1 MSLATSISDGFRKLG
16 KSLFRQ
22 EEDARLRALA
32 DLLAEVPLFNP
43 LPRRMLIHL
52 AEAFHE
58 RAYRKDEYLY
68 YEGDPGIGLYLIRQ
82 GSIRLLVEDADGE
95 PQEVREIGPNDLLG
109 ATCLLGGGIIKRTE
123 SAQATSP
130 TQVLGLFSP
139 EFRTLQRR
147 HPKTGAAIATL
158 LARHFAQ
165 RLVGTRRIIAEREGP
180 IEAAQYLGQ
189 AADEAARHAD
199 PPPGW

>member
-1 MSLATSISDGFRKLG
+1 MGIVNTISDRIRKIG

-22 EEDARLRALA
+22 EEDARHRGIA
-32 DLLAEVPLFNP
+32 DLLDGLPLFNP
-43 LPRRMLIHL
+43 LPRGMVIQL

-58 RAYRKDEYLY
+58 RTYRKDEFLY
-68 YEGDPGIGLYLIRQ
+68 YEGDPGIGLYILRS
-82 GSIRLLVEDADGE
+82 GSVRVLVEDEEGTA
-95 PQEVREIGPNDLLG
+95 QEIREIGPGDILG

-123 SAQATSP
+123 SAQAVAP
-130 TQVLGLFSP
+130 TEVLGLFSP

-147 HPKTGAAIATL
+147 HPKTGAAVATL

-165 RLVGTRRIIAEREGP
+165 CLVSTQRALAARDGAIFAAEVLGT
-180 IEAAQYLGQ
+180 
-189 AADEAARHAD
+189 AADEAAQQAD